1 MSNHVKK
8 TAQNRE
14 KKEEKK
20 RLKNAALRHYQ
31 RNIRQS
37 SKTFVVFPST
47 PGHYDLK
54 KPKGAWNCP
63 VVHW

>member
-1 MSNHVKK
+1 MGK
-8 TAQNRE
+8 
-14 KKEEKK
+14 KKEKKK

-37 SKTFVVFPST
+37 SKIFVVFPNT